1 MPSQLQWGF
10 TCAALYWY
18 QATSLTKGNSTAGA
32 KLLLP
37 LASADKLPRRQGTC
51 SFSYNW
57 LMLLSHQPG
66 MSESI
71 KQLLITDQANT
82 DLSAV
87 HTKMLLKCIELII
100 FKNKQTKNQKQNTTL
115 VGRKVTGWLHRVRPQ
130 V

>member
-1 MPSQLQWGF
+1 
-10 TCAALYWY
+10 
-18 QATSLTKGNSTAGA
+18 
-32 KLLLP
+32 
-37 LASADKLPRRQGTC
+37 
-51 SFSYNW
+51 
-57 LMLLSHQPG
+57 MLLSHQHG

-82 DLSAV
+82 DLLTV

-115 VGRKVTGWLHRVRPQ
+115 VGRKVTGWLHCVRPQ

>member
-1 MPSQLQWGF
+1 MGIYLCSTVLVPGYQPNQRQLDCRSQITSA
-10 TCAALYWY
+10 TCFSR
-18 QATSLTKGNSTAGA
+18 QASPQAGN
-32 KLLLP
+32 LH
-37 LASADKLPRRQGTC
+37 

-82 DLSAV
+82 DLLTV

-100 FKNKQTKNQKQNTTL
+100 FKNKQTKNQKQNKHTSKPVIKLFLPLERTRNSSL
-115 VGRKVTGWLHRVRPQ
+115 LP
-130 V
+130 